1 MKSKEDQQREKYPD
15 RHLPD
20 NRLYFDLDGNLIN
33 GVFDDI
39 KLEVRD
45 EYDYGVQIN
54 RVSKMWVE
62 NKLTNIRLPE
72 YLRVQWGTYPLL
84 PERLKK

>member
-1 MKSKEDQQREKYPD
+1 MKSKQEEQREKYPH

-33 GVFDDI
+33 GVFDDV
-39 KLEVRD
+39 KYEVRD
-45 EYDYGVQIN
+45 EYDYGVQIH
-54 RVSKMWVE
+54 RVSKLWIE
-62 NKLTNIRLPE
+62 SSANNRLPE
-72 YLRVQWGTYPLL
+72 YLRVKWGTYPPL